1 MSFGLFLSQKT
12 VSLEPG
18 FHGLASP
25 RGGILNT
32 TLLRNKSES
41 RQSYDPGKF
50 GMILS
55 WLQALRSVLYFSILH
70 CSYYVRT
77 FMGAAAGVSGS
88 PGGSVS
94 KETACSAGDPGA
106 VPGSG
111 RPPGEGNGNPLQY
124 SCLENPKDRG
134 AWQATV
140 HGVARVRHD
149 LLNKPPPLTFRF
161 IHSLLCLI
169 LLGTMLDAAVY

>member
-94 KETACSAGDPGA
+94 KETACSAGDPGGKNPWRKKWEPTQ
-106 VPGSG
+106 VFLSG
-111 RPPGEGNGNPLQY
+111 ELHGQRSLASY
-124 SCLENPKDRG
+124 SPWGRKSQTR
-134 AWQATV
+134 
-140 HGVARVRHD
+140 
-149 LLNKPPPLTFRF
+149 LTE
-161 IHSLLCLI
+161 
-169 LLGTMLDAAVY
+169 

>member
-18 FHGLASP
+18 FHGLAS

-55 WLQALRSVLYFSILH
+55 WLQALRSVLFL
-70 CSYYVRT
+70 VLR
-77 FMGAAAGVSGS
+77 
-88 PGGSVS
+88 
-94 KETACSAGDPGA
+94 
-106 VPGSG
+106 
-111 RPPGEGNGNPLQY
+111 LQY
-124 SCLENPKDRG
+124 S
-134 AWQATV
+134 
-140 HGVARVRHD
+140 
-149 LLNKPPPLTFRF
+149 
-161 IHSLLCLI
+161 SL
-169 LLGTMLDAAVY
+169 